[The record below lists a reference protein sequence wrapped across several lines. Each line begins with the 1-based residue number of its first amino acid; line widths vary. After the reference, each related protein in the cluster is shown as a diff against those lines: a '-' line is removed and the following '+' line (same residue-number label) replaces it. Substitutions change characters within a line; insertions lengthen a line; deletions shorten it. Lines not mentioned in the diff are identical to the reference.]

1 MILHTTLEFEMSDL
15 ITDIICSGQKDWSDA
30 PNWKVFCG
38 VRMHPYSLI
47 SILFLVYILRIEWK
61 AIVHKVVFI
70 VMSFFVWPVL
80 RYMSNEHLLFPEK
93 DCWKRR
99 HRPSCIKKSH
109 SFCCWLFKI
118 HQLLHFEHPVVSV
131 MLQSANWVI
140 FQVITGVI
148 AQVIPF

>member
-1 MILHTTLEFEMSDL
+1 MLTSSIYVIGIVVEIIRYTKLILHTTLEFEMSDL

-70 VMSFFVWPVL
+70 VMSFFVWPAAL
-80 RYMSNEHLLFPEK
+80 RYMSICCFLKKTVEK
-93 DCWKRR
+93 EDIAL
-99 HRPSCIKKSH
+99 HVLKKV
-109 SFCCWLFKI
+109 I
-118 HQLLHFEHPVVSV
+118 VSAAGF
-131 MLQSANWVI
+131 LKFTNYFI
-140 FQVITGVI
+140 LNTL
-148 AQVIPF
+148 